1 MNVAAEI
8 EMGLALARAERAEA
22 NTACRERFEAANVAA
37 FEDLV
42 AAHQKR
48 IFRRALRLLGDAE
61 EAACATQD
69 CFLRAFGAL
78 PRCPKAAAEQER
90 WLARLATNLC
100 LDRLRSRKWKWWQRR
115 LGLESKAA
123 SAEMTALASPVRSP
137 EREMLARE
145 LADRL
150 TRALDRLSP
159 RQRAVFVLRH
169 YEGCSQEEIAQQLS
183 LNVGAVKAHL
193 SRALVK
199 LRRELREFYGTQASR

>member
-1 MNVAAEI
+1 MQLSLAVA
-8 EMGLALARAERAEA
+8 GPRHARTGPADRLWWERLQAGD
-22 NTACRERFEAANVAA
+22 VAA
-37 FEDLV
+37 FEGLV

-48 IFRRALRLLGDAE
+48 VFRIALRLLGDVE

-100 LDRLRSRKWKWWQRR
+100 LDRLRSRKWRWWRRR
-115 LGLESKAA
+115 LGLESKEAG
-123 SAEMTALASPVRSP
+123 AEVTALASPLRSP
-137 EREMLARE
+137 EREILARE

-183 LNVGAVKAHL
+183 LNIGAVKAHL

-199 LRRELREFYGTQASR
+199 LRRELREFYGPKTSG